1 MRVIANL
8 AEGSVDMKGGRT
20 GAATKIGNERSLVV
34 AYLCS
39 MLEFE
44 EDLWRK
50 ADGYEPIWPGRE
62 EKGKEND
69 AGVSGLSCRS
79 RREKKEIVLFGGP
92 LILAHN
98 SRRQGVIK
106 SHCIL
111 RQGGSCHRAAG

>member
-8 AEGSVDMKGGRT
+8 AEESVDMKGGRT

-69 AGVSGLSCRS
+69 AGYRVCPAGQGGRKRRLCRS
-79 RREKKEIVLFGGP
+79 EVR
-92 LILAHN
+92 
-98 SRRQGVIK
+98 
-106 SHCIL
+106 
-111 RQGGSCHRAAG
+111 